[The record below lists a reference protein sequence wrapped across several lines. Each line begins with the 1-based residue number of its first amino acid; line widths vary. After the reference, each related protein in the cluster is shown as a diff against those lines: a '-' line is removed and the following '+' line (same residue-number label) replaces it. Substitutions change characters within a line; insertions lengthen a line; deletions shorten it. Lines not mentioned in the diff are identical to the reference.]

1 MKILI
6 AEDEEDMRK
15 VLVKGLKAE
24 GYKAEGCENGEEA
37 LARVLA
43 ADYDLIIL
51 DIMMPVMDG
60 LTALKSMRANDVT
73 SPVIMLTAK
82 DTIDDKVTG
91 LDAGANDYI
100 VKPFAF
106 EELLTRIRAVKRT
119 ESGSISDIITVANLS
134 LDTKSHIVKRDE
146 TEISFTGKEYNLLEY
161 LMINH
166 GQIISRAKI
175 LDHVWGYEYDGGMKI
190 VDVYMNYVRKKVDEN
205 YEPKLIHTVRGIG
218 YVLREEN
225 EK

>member
-106 EELLTRIRAVKRT
+106 EELLARIRAVKRT
-119 ESGSISDIITVANLS
+119 ESFLYNINGP
-134 LDTKSHIVKRDE
+134 DE
-146 TEISFTGKEYNLLEY
+146 LT
-161 LMINH
+161 
-166 GQIISRAKI
+166 
-175 LDHVWGYEYDGGMKI
+175 
-190 VDVYMNYVRKKVDEN
+190 
-205 YEPKLIHTVRGIG
+205 
-218 YVLREEN
+218 
-225 EK
+225 